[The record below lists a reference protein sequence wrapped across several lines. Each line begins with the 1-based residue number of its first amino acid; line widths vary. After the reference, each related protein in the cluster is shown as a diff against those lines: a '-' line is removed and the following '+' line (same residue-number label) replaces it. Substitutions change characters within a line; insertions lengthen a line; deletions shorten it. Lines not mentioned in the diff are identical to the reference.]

1 MFTIC
6 SFYLCLNPLLLG
18 EEWRLDTRLNSEET
32 RPNKGQFT
40 ILSDDS
46 LSFTLF
52 LLEHQ
57 IFHPDLSTL
66 TQLLCNLVSSQAKQI
81 EDGIPILLATPAL
94 IVVFSFRLTLL
105 HIFFNASDQHEIQH
119 HKTALEAL
127 RALNQNLTTE
137 SYNVKI
143 YRAEC
148 FV

>member
-94 IVVFSFRLTLL
+94 IVVFSFRLTLWVYQCIMHTFAQMFMFGQISFYVQDCPSL
-105 HIFFNASDQHEIQH
+105 PPFQH
-119 HKTALEAL
+119 
-127 RALNQNLTTE
+127 
-137 SYNVKI
+137 
-143 YRAEC
+143 
-148 FV
+148 